1 MSQAGSLEHAG
12 IVDDAARHGFG
23 TGGGEQDGAAF
34 GADGLIVGDQRVDRA
49 GADVEANQPVTG
61 KIEPD
66 AFAGAHGHR
75 SLWRA
80 DGAVVGDA
88 RRDEG
93 QIAAGRGSDLPLVG
107 DAAAV
112 AAEDVIAGQ
121 EIIVAD
127 IQRRG
132 HQSANIDAGA
142 AAEEDAVGVDEED
155 LAVGGELAFDA
166 RGGGAAGAVEGD
178 GGAVGLL
185 EIDGCLAADVEVLP
199 VDDGALAAL
208 VDRHGRAGAAD
219 GGLAGADLPAAGQR
233 RGGQVGGQRGVGA
246 NGQGQHQ
253 CRCTAPDL
261 AAFAPRRSD
270 FGRDDPGVQVF
281 VPDQSVRAVHKVSQY
296 AQFRPSQTR
305 ELLSLPSASFPLAEA
320 PGLLP
325 ILVAASRLAVSPF
338 GRVQLKPK
346 PAPDRL

>member
-1 MSQAGSLEHAG
+1 MPAVSTMRPPSGSEAVSFQHAG
-12 IVDDAARHGFG
+12 IVDDAARHGLG
-23 TGGGEQDGAAF
+23 AGRGQQDGTAL
-34 GADGLIVGDQRVDRA
+34 GADGLIVGDQRIDRA
-49 GADVEANQPVTG
+49 GADIKANQPVTG

-66 AFAGAHGHR
+66 AFAGTHGDR

-121 EIIVAD
+121 EIGVAD
-127 IQRRG
+127 IQG
-132 HQSANIDAGA
+132 GGDQPADIDARA
-142 AAEEDAVGVDEED
+142 AAEQDAVGVDEED
-155 LAVGGELAFDA
+155 LAVGGQLALDA

-178 GGAVGLL
+178 GGTVGLL

-219 GGLAGADLPAAGQR
+219 GGLSGADLPAAGQR
-233 RGGQVGGQRGVGA
+233 RGGQVGGQRGVGC
-246 NGQGQHQ
+246 Q
-253 CRCTAPDL
+253 
-261 AAFAPRRSD
+261 S
-270 FGRDDPGVQVF
+270 PG
-281 VPDQSVRAVHKVSQY
+281 
-296 AQFRPSQTR
+296 
-305 ELLSLPSASFPLAEA
+305 SASVPLHSA
-320 PGLLP
+320 
-325 ILVAASRLAVSPF
+325 
-338 GRVQLKPK
+338 
-346 PAPDRL
+346 

>member
-1 MSQAGSLEHAG
+1 MEATSPPTLTRAPLPK
-12 IVDDAARHGFG
+12 R
-23 TGGGEQDGAAF
+23 TPL
-34 GADGLIVGDQRVDRA
+34 GLMRKTW
-49 GADVEANQPVTG
+49 P
-61 KIEPD
+61 
-66 AFAGAHGHR
+66 
-75 SLWRA
+75 L
-80 DGAVVGDA
+80 AVSWPSM
-88 RRDEG
+88 RE
-93 QIAAGRGSDLPLVG
+93 
-107 DAAAV
+107 
-112 AAEDVIAGQ
+112 
-121 EIIVAD
+121 
-127 IQRRG
+127 
-132 HQSANIDAGA
+132 
-142 AAEEDAVGVDEED
+142 AVGPP
-155 LAVGGELAFDA
+155 A
-166 RGGGAAGAVEGD
+166 RLRVTAE
-178 GGAVGLL
+178 AVGLL
-185 EIDGCLAADVEVLP
+185 EIDRGLAADVEVLP

-233 RGGQVGGQRGVGA
+233 RGGQIGGQRGVGA

-253 CRCTAPDL
+253 CRCTALDL

-346 PAPDRL
+346 PTPDRL